1 MRKRRK
7 ARGISSPS
15 EFYERLIMVIG
26 WLVLAAIVGVIVWRL
41 VRFLQPSLT
50 SIHRSYTEP
59 LKQIPM
65 LPHEHSDIFARLG
78 GRSGAWG

>member
-7 ARGISSPS
+7 ARGVSSPS

-41 VRFLQPSLT
+41 VSFLWPRLT
-50 SIHRSYTEP
+50 FIHRIYTEP

-65 LPHEHSDIFARLG
+65 LPHKDGERLAG
-78 GRSGAWG
+78 LGERIAFLG